1 MKGRSV
7 VLCVEGHF
15 MDLSSILEFIYVI
28 VCVVLLFGAAVF
40 VHEFGHFWVALKCGM
55 KVEEFSIGFGR
66 KIKSWKRN
74 GIEYSI
80 RWIPAGGFVR
90 LPQMVTSEALEGAS
104 EEKYPPASPWCRI
117 ATAFAGP
124 GMNLVFGFVLA
135 VVLYFVLGFV
145 SVVLLRV
152 VLEGCAGT

>member
-1 MKGRSV
+1 
-7 VLCVEGHF
+7 
-15 MDLSSILEFIYVI
+15 MDFYSILEFIYVV
-28 VCVVLLFGAAVF
+28 VCVVLLFGAAIF

-55 KVEEFSIGFGR
+55 KVEEFSIGFGH

-104 EEKYPPASPWCRI
+104 QEPCPPAAPWKRI
-117 ATAFAGP
+117 LTAFAGP
-124 GMNLVFGFVLA
+124 GMNVVFAF
-135 VVLYFVLGFV
+135 FLGCILF
-145 SVVLLRV
+145 
-152 VLEGCAGT
+152 